1 MKSFLKIIFL
11 LPIFTISQEKDSYE
25 IPINIALD
33 SINKKIIYLTNKSLY
48 FVDSKSLKILNK
60 KKIKR
65 AKGLKFKVFIK
76 KSKLLFLDQ
85 KGGDILK
92 LNTKDSLVKIDNSN
106 IHNFFLDNV
115 NFIKNDTL
123 FKHGGYGYW
132 SQSNFITYYDELTKE
147 WEIYTISSE
156 SEIPRST
163 DSHIGI
169 NWGSNYSFFG
179 GTSLTENGSRIKNR
193 VNRDVWNF
201 NFVNKKW
208 SLLGS
213 YEEENLN
220 QIFGSFNDKGDLYI
234 LDETKQLYKITIY
247 NNKITSYI
255 RTPKLY
261 DFENINPIFYDD
273 FVYYI
278 NKRRMVSKIQ
288 LKDITKDIY
297 NKDDFYSKD
306 YSVLIFIITLIIIMG
321 LSTLLYYY
329 RRFQKNKKIQLLE
342 NGIQFKNEFI
352 ELDSLSI
359 SLIKI
364 ISKKD
369 TNFSEVMDIVSQDH
383 LSKIQNE
390 RIRNQMITQINLKLK
405 IVTKNR
411 NDFLIVSKST
421 FDKRYKV
428 ISINKSEYGNIL

>member
-11 LPIFTISQEKDSYE
+11 LPLFTISQEKDSDE

-33 SINKKIIYLTNKSLY
+33 SINKQIIYLTNKSLY

-60 KKIKR
+60 KKIKGP
-65 AKGLKFKVFIK
+65 KDLKFNAFVK
-76 KSKLLFLDQ
+76 KSKLLFLDK

-156 SEIPRST
+156 SEIPRSA

-193 VNRDVWNF
+193 GNRDVWNF

-213 YEEENLN
+213 YEEDNLN
-220 QIFGSFNDKGDLYI
+220 QSFGSFNDKGDLYI
-234 LDETKQLYKITIY
+234 LDETRQLYKITIY
-247 NNKITSYI
+247 NNKITSYK

-261 DFENINPIFYDD
+261 DIENINPLFYNG

-278 NKRRMVSKIQ
+278 NKKRMVSKIQ
-288 LKDITKDIY
+288 LKEITKDIY
-297 NKDDFYSKD
+297 NKDTFYSKNNT
-306 YSVLIFIITLIIIMG
+306 VLIFLITLIIIMG
-321 LSTLLYYY
+321 LSALLYYF
-329 RRFQKNKKIQLLE
+329 RRFQKDKKIQLLE
-342 NGIQFKNEFI
+342 NGIQFKNKFI
-352 ELDSLSI
+352 DLDSLSI
-359 SLIKI
+359 SLIKV

-369 TNFSEVMDIVSQDH
+369 MDFSEVMDIVSQDH
-383 LSKIQNE
+383 LSKMQNE

-405 IVTKNR
+405 VITKNS

-428 ISINKSEYGNIL
+428 ISINNSDYGNIL

>member
-11 LPIFTISQEKDSYE
+11 LPLFTISQEKDSDE

-33 SINKKIIYLTNKSLY
+33 SINKQIIYLTNKSLY

-60 KKIKR
+60 KKIKGP
-65 AKGLKFKVFIK
+65 KVLKFNAFVK
-76 KSKLLFLDQ
+76 KSKLLFLDK

-156 SEIPRST
+156 SEIPRSA

-193 VNRDVWNF
+193 GNRDVWNF

-213 YEEENLN
+213 YEEDNLN
-220 QIFGSFNDKGDLYI
+220 QSFGSFNDKGDLYI
-234 LDETKQLYKITIY
+234 LDETRQLYKITIY
-247 NNKITSYI
+247 NNKITSYK

-261 DFENINPIFYDD
+261 DIENINPLFYNG

-278 NKRRMVSKIQ
+278 NKKRMVSKIQ
-288 LKDITKDIY
+288 LKEITKDIY
-297 NKDDFYSKD
+297 NKDTFYSKNNT
-306 YSVLIFIITLIIIMG
+306 VLIFLITLIIIMG
-321 LSTLLYYY
+321 LSALLYYF
-329 RRFQKNKKIQLLE
+329 RRFQKDKKIQLLE
-342 NGIQFKNEFI
+342 NGIQFKNKFI
-352 ELDSLSI
+352 DLDSLSI
-359 SLIKI
+359 SLIKV

-369 TNFSEVMDIVSQDH
+369 MDFSEVMDIVSQDH
-383 LSKIQNE
+383 LSKMQNE

-405 IVTKNR
+405 VITKNS

-428 ISINKSEYGNIL
+428 ISINNSDYGNIL

>member
-11 LPIFTISQEKDSYE
+11 LPLFTISQEKDSDE

-33 SINKKIIYLTNKSLY
+33 SINKQIIYLTNKSLY

-60 KKIKR
+60 KKIR
-65 AKGLKFKVFIK
+65 GAKDLKFKVFVK
-76 KSKLLFLDQ
+76 KRKLLFLDK

-156 SEIPRST
+156 SEIPRSA

-213 YEEENLN
+213 YEEDNLN
-220 QIFGSFNDKGDLYI
+220 QSFGSFNDKGDLYI
-234 LDETKQLYKITIY
+234 LDETRQLYKITIY
-247 NNKITSYI
+247 NNKITSYK

-261 DFENINPIFYDD
+261 DIENINPLFYNG

-278 NKRRMVSKIQ
+278 NKKRMVSKIQ
-288 LKDITKDIY
+288 LKEITKDIY
-297 NKDDFYSKD
+297 NKDTFYSKNNT
-306 YSVLIFIITLIIIMG
+306 VLIFLITLIIIMG
-321 LSTLLYYY
+321 LSAFLYYFK
-329 RRFQKNKKIQLLE
+329 RFQKDKKIQLLE
-342 NGIQFKNEFI
+342 NGIQFKNKFI
-352 ELDSLSI
+352 DLDSLSI
-359 SLIKI
+359 SLIKV

-369 TNFSEVMDIVSQDH
+369 MDFSEVMDIVSQDH
-383 LSKIQNE
+383 LSKMQNE

-405 IVTKNR
+405 VITKNS

-428 ISINKSEYGNIL
+428 ISINNSDYGNIL

>member
-1 MKSFLKIIFL
+1 MKSFLRIIFL
-11 LPIFTISQEKDSYE
+11 LPIFTISQENDSYE

-33 SINKKIIYLTNKSLY
+33 SINKQIIYLTNKSLY

-60 KKIKR
+60 KKIR
-65 AKGLKFKVFIK
+65 GAKDLKFKVFVK
-76 KSKLLFLDQ
+76 KRKLLFLDK

-156 SEIPRST
+156 SEIPRSA

-208 SLLGS
+208 SLLGI
-213 YEEENLN
+213 YEEKNLN
-220 QIFGSFNDKGDLYI
+220 PSFGSFNDKGDLYI
-234 LDETKQLYKITIY
+234 LDETRQLHKITIN
-247 NNKITSYI
+247 NNKITSYK

-261 DFENINPIFYDD
+261 DIENINPLFYND

-278 NKRRMVSKIQ
+278 NKRRMISKIQ
-288 LKDITKDIY
+288 LKEITKDIY
-297 NKDDFYSKD
+297 NKGAFYSKD
-306 YSVLIFIITLIIIMG
+306 HTVLIFLITLIIIMG

-329 RRFQKNKKIQLLE
+329 RRFQKDKKIQLLE

-359 SLIKI
+359 SLIKM

-369 TNFSEVMDIVSQDH
+369 TDFSEVMDIVSQDH

-405 IVTKNR
+405 VITKNR
-411 NDFLIVSKST
+411 NDFLIISKST

>member
-1 MKSFLKIIFL
+1 
-11 LPIFTISQEKDSYE
+11 
-25 IPINIALD
+25 
-33 SINKKIIYLTNKSLY
+33 
-48 FVDSKSLKILNK
+48 
-60 KKIKR
+60 
-65 AKGLKFKVFIK
+65 
-76 KSKLLFLDQ
+76 
-85 KGGDILK
+85 
-92 LNTKDSLVKIDNSN
+92 
-106 IHNFFLDNV
+106 
-115 NFIKNDTL
+115 IKNDTL

-156 SEIPRST
+156 SEIPRSA

-213 YEEENLN
+213 YEEDNLN
-220 QIFGSFNDKGDLYI
+220 QSFGSFNDKGDLYI
-234 LDETKQLYKITIY
+234 LDETRQLYKITIY
-247 NNKITSYI
+247 NNKITSYK

-261 DFENINPIFYDD
+261 DIENINPLFYNG

-278 NKRRMVSKIQ
+278 NKKRMVSKIQ
-288 LKDITKDIY
+288 LKEITKDIY
-297 NKDDFYSKD
+297 NKDTFYSKNNT
-306 YSVLIFIITLIIIMG
+306 VLIFLITLIIIMG
-321 LSTLLYYY
+321 LSALLYYFK
-329 RRFQKNKKIQLLE
+329 RFQKDKKIQLLE
-342 NGIQFKNEFI
+342 NGIQFKNKFI
-352 ELDSLSI
+352 DLDSLSI
-359 SLIKI
+359 SLIKV

-369 TNFSEVMDIVSQDH
+369 MDFSEVMDIVSQDH
-383 LSKIQNE
+383 LSKMQNE

-405 IVTKNR
+405 VITKNS

-428 ISINKSEYGNIL
+428 ISINNSDYGNIL

>member
-11 LPIFTISQEKDSYE
+11 LPLFTISQEKDSDE

-33 SINKKIIYLTNKSLY
+33 SINKQIIYLTNKSLY

-65 AKGLKFKVFIK
+65 AKDLKFNAFVK
-76 KSKLLFLDQ
+76 KSKLLFLDK

-156 SEIPRST
+156 SEIPRSA

-193 VNRDVWNF
+193 GNRDVWNF

-213 YEEENLN
+213 YEEDNLN
-220 QIFGSFNDKGDLYI
+220 QSFGSFNDKGDLYI
-234 LDETKQLYKITIY
+234 LDETRQLYKITIY
-247 NNKITSYI
+247 NNKITSYK

-261 DFENINPIFYDD
+261 DIENINPLFYNG

-278 NKRRMVSKIQ
+278 NKKRMVSKIQ
-288 LKDITKDIY
+288 LKEITKDIY
-297 NKDDFYSKD
+297 NKDTFYSKNNT
-306 YSVLIFIITLIIIMG
+306 VLIFLITLIIIMG
-321 LSTLLYYY
+321 LSALLYYF
-329 RRFQKNKKIQLLE
+329 RRFQKDKKIQLLE
-342 NGIQFKNEFI
+342 NGIQFKNKFI
-352 ELDSLSI
+352 DLDSLSI
-359 SLIKI
+359 SLIKV

-369 TNFSEVMDIVSQDH
+369 MDFSEVMDIVSQDH
-383 LSKIQNE
+383 LSKMQNE

-405 IVTKNR
+405 VITKNS